1 MTARTAL
8 GINLAL
14 WGMIICLVLKACSPA
29 GAQGAPQMQMVTV
42 AFTHAEIEA
51 NLNLI
56 NEAVK
61 ALGLSQPQRTQDAL
75 MLLVKFQ
82 TALKVD
88 GEGRAKASAPARPA
102 EPSPSPP
109 KQD

>member
-29 GAQGAPQMQMVTV
+29 AAQGAPQMVTV

-61 ALGLSQPQRTQDAL
+61 VLGLSQPQRTQDAL

-82 TALKVD
+82 TALKAD
-88 GEGRAKASAPARPA
+88 ADARAKAVAPARPA